1 MNSIFF
7 KPDVVLQSTII
18 FSCASSTLETARIPK
33 KTHHPTMKKTK
44 TELRGG
50 NVTLGQLLV
59 AAQKMASAIRV
70 QEQNPGDFGWMSCK
84 LLGGILRCLKEKL
97 LVLEKRLRGR
107 EEE

>member
-1 MNSIFF
+1 
-7 KPDVVLQSTII
+7 
-18 FSCASSTLETARIPK
+18 
-33 KTHHPTMKKTK
+33 MKKTK

-84 LLGGILRCLKEKL
+84 LLGGILRCLKENP
-97 LVLEKRLRGR
+97 LVLEKVKGKGKKNEIETVFYVFEISERFIQISLS
-107 EEE
+107 